1 MYPMY
6 FDWTML
12 LIIPALLFSLWAHY
26 KVSSAFKQYSQV
38 RNRSGLSGA
47 QIARRLLRV
56 ANLTGV
62 EIERT
67 PGDLDDHYDPRGK
80 VLRLSSGV
88 AEVPSVAAAG
98 IAAHEIGHAV
108 QHRDAFL
115 LFALRAAIV
124 PVANIG
130 SQAAMPLFFIGL
142 LFSSGMLMNLG
153 IIAFSAAVAFQ
164 LVTLPVELDASRRA
178 MALLR
183 DGGVL
188 AADELSGARAVLTAA
203 ALTYL
208 AATLMAVLH
217 LLRLIIM
224 RESRHD

>member
-1 MYPMY
+1 MYPLY

-12 LIIPALLFSLWAHY
+12 LIIPALLFALWAQH
-26 KVSSAFKQYSQV
+26 KVSAAFKKYSQV
-38 RNRSGLSGA
+38 RNRANLTGA
-47 QIARRLLRV
+47 QIAQRLLI
-56 ANLTGV
+56 AAGLPGV
-62 EIERT
+62 TIERT
-67 PGDLDDHYDPRGK
+67 AGNLDDHYDPRGK
-80 VLRLSSGV
+80 VLRLSPGV

-108 QHRDAFL
+108 QHRDAYI
-115 LFALRAAIV
+115 LFAMRAAIV

-130 SQAAMPLFFIGL
+130 SQAALPLFFIGL
-142 LFSSGMLMNLG
+142 LFSSGFMMNLG

-178 MALLR
+178 LLLLR

-188 AADELSGARAVLTAA
+188 AADETDGARAVLTAA

-208 AATLMAVLH
+208 AATLMAVLQ

-224 RESRHD
+224 RESHRD

>member
-1 MYPMY
+1 MYPMF

-12 LIIPALLFSLWAHY
+12 LIIPALLFSLWAQY

-38 RNRSGLSGA
+38 RNRAGLTGA
-47 QIARRLLRV
+47 QIAQRLLRV
-56 ANLTGV
+56 AGLTGV
-62 EIERT
+62 EVERT
-67 PGDLDDHYDPRGK
+67 SGNLDDHYDPRGK
-80 VLRLSSGV
+80 VLRLSPGV

-115 LFALRAAIV
+115 LFAMRATIV

-142 LFSSGMLMNLG
+142 LFSSGFLMNIG
-153 IIAFSAAVAFQ
+153 IIAFSAAVLFQ

-178 MALLR
+178 MLLLR
-183 DGGVL
+183 DSGVL
-188 AADELSGARAVLTAA
+188 AADETAGARAVLTAA

-208 AATLMAVLH
+208 AATLMAVLQ